1 MEIGKKTCFMFMI
14 TQKETTLK
22 TDQFIESQKRN
33 MSFTKSS
40 LRGYPKLKNGD
51 VYEFVDK
58 MRYGDEL
65 IFMYRGEKYF
75 LQGYREND
83 GICTTYLDRW
93 YPPAN
98 DYIWVGKGEP
108 HKFPVDEFLS

>member
-1 MEIGKKTCFMFMI
+1 
-14 TQKETTLK
+14 
-22 TDQFIESQKRN
+22 
-33 MSFTKSS
+33 
-40 LRGYPKLKNGD
+40 LKNGD

-108 HKFPVDEFLS
+108 HKFPVDEFLAHKLWDGKNFWDAENEMEWVDA